1 MVRLDIDASGK
12 SSTVIFKEGKMYNL
26 NHLEKTFVEED
37 ENNPFLSR
45 FVNIY
50 KIISLVDVLVMSET
64 PNAPKWELLP
74 LDPGMPNWVGYES
87 MNREVN
93 LRSIE
98 GPAYMDMRIY
108 VDPKTGLIMA
118 ATMNLAGKQNFEENM
133 TLLEYQ
139 EIADIELLKRFPEE
153 YKKQDLFDTLKFTPQ
168 NQNGTD

>member
-1 MVRLDIDASGK
+1 
-12 SSTVIFKEGKMYNL
+12 
-26 NHLEKTFVEED
+26 
-37 ENNPFLSR
+37 
-45 FVNIY
+45 
-50 KIISLVDVLVMSET
+50 
-64 PNAPKWELLP
+64 
-74 LDPGMPNWVGYES
+74 
-87 MNREVN
+87 
-93 LRSIE
+93 
-98 GPAYMDMRIY
+98 MDMRIY